1 MPQNIHP
8 SAIIHPNAK
17 IADNVTISPYVVIG
31 DDVQIGEGTF
41 IGPFCVFENCTV
53 GKNNDFVASS
63 FIGVKP
69 QDLSYKGE
77 HTRVVMGDRNKVRE
91 GVTVHRSTDINV
103 PTKVGNDC
111 LLMAQA
117 HVAHDVQM
125 GNGIILVN
133 SAGVAGHIII
143 EDRAIISGLC
153 GLHQFVRVGTF
164 AMLSGLSGLPQD
176 LPPYCIAA
184 GQRAQLV
191 GLNLV
196 GLKRAGFKL
205 ETVRSIKNT
214 YKILFMSNLNMTDAI
229 AEARKQENLTPEAK
243 HMIDFCAE
251 SKRGVITA
259 RMKSADTE
267 DED

>member
-1 MPQNIHP
+1 MNNIHP
-8 SAIIHPNAK
+8 TAIINKNAK

-31 DDVQIGEGTF
+31 DDVEIGEGTYV
-41 IGPFCVFENCTV
+41 GPFCVFENCTV
-53 GKNNDFVASS
+53 GKNNEFVANS

-91 GVTVHRSTDINV
+91 GVTVHRSTDLNV
-103 PTKVGNDC
+103 PTKIGNDC
-111 LLMAQA
+111 LLMAQS
-117 HVAHDVQM
+117 HVAHDVQI
-125 GNGIILVN
+125 GDGVILVN

-164 AMLSGLSGLPQD
+164 AMLSGMSGLPQD
-176 LPPYCIAA
+176 LPPYCIASGA
-184 GQRAQLV
+184 RGKLV
-191 GLNLV
+191 GLNII

-205 ETVRSIKNT
+205 DTIRSLKNT
-214 YKILFMSNLNMTDAI
+214 YKILFMEDLNMSDAI
-229 AEARKQENLTPEAK
+229 IEARKQDNLTPEAK

-259 RMKSADTE
+259 RMKSS
-267 DED
+267 DENEEE